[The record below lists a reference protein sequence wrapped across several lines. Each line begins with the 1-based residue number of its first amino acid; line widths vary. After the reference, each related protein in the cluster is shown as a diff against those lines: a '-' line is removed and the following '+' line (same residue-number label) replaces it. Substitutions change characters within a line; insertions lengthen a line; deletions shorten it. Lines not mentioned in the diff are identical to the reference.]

1 MITLDDS
8 SETTVTPDQV
18 NQILVAVIR
27 RQIAETV
34 AAAVARAINAVRGR
48 VD

>member
-8 SETTVTPDQV
+8 SETTVTPSDV
-18 NQILVAVIR
+18 ERILVTLIR
-27 RQIAETV
+27 QQIADTV
-34 AAAVARAINAVRGR
+34 PAAVARAINAVRGR